1 MPYDTEKINLL
12 RKQIYAI
19 RKKLSVTYDPA
30 KKKQLQ
36 YQIRIAELRIMIEK
50 TQ

>member
-1 MPYDTEKINLL
+1 MPYDTDKINLL

-19 RKKLSVTYDPA
+19 RKKLTTTYNPA
-30 KKKQLQ
+30 EKRKLQ
-36 YQIRIAELRIMIEK
+36 YQIRIAELKIMIEK